1 MKQEDFKQGLINIT
15 KELEK
20 TKDNEKAYS
29 EANELTIQFLK
40 ELGCVEEAEIL
51 ENIGV
56 FYG

>member
-1 MKQEDFKQGLINIT
+1 MKWNKKTLGLINVV

-20 TKDNEKAYS
+20 TKDDEKAYS

-40 ELGCVEEAEIL
+40 ELGYVEEAEIL